1 MNKPITIVG
10 IVKETGDNWR
20 SPEVSILTDN
30 QNYVVKM
37 NRAGKDLLYE
47 VGNKVEAAGTFT
59 QAKDGIRRF
68 SITGYKVFEME
79 DDVYDYMG

>member
-1 MNKPITIVG
+1 MNKQITIVG
-10 IVKETGDNWR
+10 IVKETGDNWK
-20 SPEVSILTDN
+20 SPEVIILTDN

-47 VGNKVEAAGTFT
+47 VGNKVEVTGIIKE
-59 QAKDGIRRF
+59 AKDGIRRF
-68 SITGYKVFEME
+68 SISGYKVFEME